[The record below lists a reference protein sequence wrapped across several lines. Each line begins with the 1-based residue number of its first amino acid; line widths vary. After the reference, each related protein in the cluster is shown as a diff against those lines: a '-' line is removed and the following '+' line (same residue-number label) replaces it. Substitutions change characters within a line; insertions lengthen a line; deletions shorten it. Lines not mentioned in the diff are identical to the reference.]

1 MKKLNLQRFALA
13 LGSLA
18 GLIAAGV
25 GIFLALSW
33 GKELTA
39 VAVGLL
45 TLLIREIGGGKA
57 MAFSWFFDGSAD
69 KPPPEPGTS
78 TTTAS
83 ARVETVKPNALTG
96 AAPAGTPGDPV
107 AVTEVSPPA

>member
-1 MKKLNLQRFALA
+1 MQKLNTQRFILA
-13 LGSLA
+13 LSSVA
-18 GLIAAGV
+18 GLLAAGV
-25 GIFLALSW
+25 GIFLAMSW

-57 MAFSWFFDGSAD
+57 MAFSWFFDGAAD

-83 ARVETVKPNALTG
+83 AVVEPVKASAIAGATPTG
-96 AAPAGTPGDPV
+96 KPDDPI
-107 AVTEVSPPA
+107 ATKEVPPAA